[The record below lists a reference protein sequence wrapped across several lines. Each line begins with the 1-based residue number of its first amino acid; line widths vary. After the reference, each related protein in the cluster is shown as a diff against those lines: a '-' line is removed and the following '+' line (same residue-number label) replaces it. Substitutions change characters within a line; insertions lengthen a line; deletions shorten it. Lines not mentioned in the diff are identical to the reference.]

1 VGIKG
6 IRIQFKVDQAT
17 GFHFYAAAPRMP
29 RQLCCGVRR
38 RSFDSSAFN
47 LQKLVH
53 ANRHIIKLDWMLAER
68 LRRMVGFRV

>member
-1 VGIKG
+1 
-6 IRIQFKVDQAT
+6 
-17 GFHFYAAAPRMP
+17 MP